1 MPARRDDGWCDAPA
15 DRNYNRPVRL
25 PYSASTERM
34 WRSDHLYDLVIILDY
49 NIWPRQR
56 GRGSAIFLH
65 IARDGFQPT
74 EGCIALRRQDLG
86 KLLSRIGPAGAVLH
100 I

>member
-25 PYSASTERM
+25 PYAASTERM

-65 IARDGFQPT
+65 IAREGFQPT
-74 EGCIALRRQDLG
+74 EGCIALRSQDLE